1 MKKITFLI
9 MLFSSIISFSQEQV
23 MLDIDFL
30 LNDNGNGSLRISN
43 SSYQVLYESYGARVD
58 NYGQIINLTIANFP
72 LIIEWRPGHLGT
84 SCQSFTKTYTYN
96 DYLSGIVSTYG
107 CAPEYFYIRSPY
119 INQLTAATATKGVC
133 ENINLAT
140 GARHYYSTTGN
151 APWILCPFPFSAATL
166 LGSNYRGPLH
176 IKSDMESFYA
186 NPKVTMQSKVITFN
200 IIGCSPALDGQPIPE
215 NTKCKFQ
222 STGSAVIKF
231 KTPLITG
238 EKILFNLFKDGAFDK
253 SLFVAKEQI
262 INNTYTWT
270 GLAEGTYYIKY
281 QSQAIGDGTTLI
293 TGNTAIVTD
302 SFPIKSPDALTST
315 IKDLQPECFNGQ
327 GAIQISAFGGT
338 SPYYYKINADP
349 EVEFTTAVTIPKNSG
364 NYTITVRDSQ
374 NCIDTSGND

>member
-9 MLFSSIISFSQEQV
+9 MMFSNIASFSQEQV
-23 MLDIDFL
+23 ILDIYLL
-30 LNDNGNGSLRISN
+30 LNNNGNGNLTVSN
-43 SSYQVLYESYGARVD
+43 SSGQVLYN
-58 NYGQIINLTIANFP
+58 NYGSPVNGYSTILNLSPSGFP
-72 LIIEWRPGHLGT
+72 LTLSWRPGLSNGGCTIPQNLTYSYTNYTSGT
-84 SCQSFTKTYTYN
+84 TLN
-96 DYLSGIVSTYG
+96 GG
-107 CAPEYFYIRSPY
+107 CAPEYFYIRSPH
-119 INQLTAATATKGVC
+119 INHLTAETSTIGVC
-133 ENINLAT
+133 ENTNLS
-140 GARHYYSTTGN
+140 GSPQYYSTTGN
-151 APWILCPFPFSAATL
+151 APWTQCPNPYSAGLL
-166 LGSNYRGPLH
+166 LGSAFRGPLY
-176 IKSDMESFYA
+176 IKGDITAYYG
-186 NPKVTMQSKVITFN
+186 NPKVVMQSKVSTLN

-238 EKILFNLFKDGAFDK
+238 EKFLFNLFKDGTFDK

-281 QSQAIGDGTTLI
+281 QSQAIGDGTTMI

-302 SFPIKSPDALTST
+302 PFPIKSPDALTSI

-327 GAIQISAFGGT
+327 GAIEISAFGGT
-338 SPYYYKINADP
+338 SPYYYKINTDP
-349 EVEFTTAVTIPKNSG
+349 EVEFTTAVTISKNSG

>member
-9 MLFSSIISFSQEQV
+9 ILFSSIISFSQEQV

-30 LNDNGNGSLRISN
+30 LNDNGNGRLRITN
-43 SSYQVLYESYGARVD
+43 SASQALYESYSRVD
-58 NYGQIINLTIANFP
+58 NYGLIINLTIANFP
-72 LIIEWRPGHLGT
+72 LTVEWKPGLIGS
-84 SCQSFTKTYTYN
+84 SCQGFTKTYTYN
-96 DYLSGIVSTYG
+96 DYLSGTVPTYG
-107 CAPEYFYIRSPY
+107 CAPEYVYIRSPY

-133 ENINLAT
+133 EDMFLA

-151 APWILCPFPFSAATL
+151 APWILCPSTFSAATL

-176 IKSDMESFYA
+176 IKSDIESFYA

-200 IIGCSPALDGQPIPE
+200 IIGCSPALDGQPIPKKTE
-215 NTKCKFQ
+215 CKFQ
-222 STGSAVIKF
+222 SSGSAVIKF
-231 KTPLITG
+231 KTPLVTG
-238 EKILFNLFKDGAFDK
+238 EKFLFNLFKDGTFDK
-253 SLFVAKEQI
+253 SIFVTKDQI

-270 GLAEGTYYIKY
+270 GLAEGSYYIKY
-281 QSQAIGDGTTLI
+281 QSQAIGDGTTII

-302 SFPIKSPDALTST
+302 PFPIGSPDALTSNIT
-315 IKDLQPECFNGQ
+315 ELQPECYNGQ
-327 GAIQISAFGGT
+327 GGIQISAFGGT
-338 SPYYYKINADP
+338 SPYYYKINTDP